1 MRSPR
6 AGIGV
11 SVVGQ
16 RSRTHSGDSTEWD
29 HKGEWWMY
37 WVGKRSEGCMG
48 LEGVKVLSCLMRG
61 DRVSRVDRVQG
72 QGVQRE
78 CKARV

>member
-1 MRSPR
+1 
-6 AGIGV
+6 
-11 SVVGQ
+11 
-16 RSRTHSGDSTEWD
+16 
-29 HKGEWWMY
+29 
-37 WVGKRSEGCMG
+37 MG

-61 DRVSRVDRVQG
+61 DRVSKVDRVQG